1 MRGLSGVGRGTDAAC
16 GCADARGDPR
26 ISEAEGAEVK
36 LLIYIYSYILLQR
49 GWKKRRMNDA
59 RDVVVVVNGG
69 RPQGGRGRHQICKRG
84 SISVKNTYAPARVRH
99 TNNNSFIC
107 LRHELIVGL
116 LTANRCV
123 ILCSNRPHSF
133 NN

>member
-69 RPQGGRGRHQICKRG
+69 EATGREGEAPNMQKRVHFRQKHVRTSTCAPHQ
-84 SISVKNTYAPARVRH
+84 
-99 TNNNSFIC
+99 
-107 LRHELIVGL
+107 
-116 LTANRCV
+116 
-123 ILCSNRPHSF
+123 
-133 NN
+133 

>member
-59 RDVVVVVNGG
+59 RDVVVVVVNGG
-69 RPQGGRGRHQICKRG
+69 EATGREGGGTKYAKEGPFPSKTRTHQHVCATPIT
-84 SISVKNTYAPARVRH
+84 I
-99 TNNNSFIC
+99 
-107 LRHELIVGL
+107 
-116 LTANRCV
+116 
-123 ILCSNRPHSF
+123 HSF
-133 NN
+133 ASAMN